1 MKQGKGS
8 PVFCMIIPNDIA
20 YVCGII
26 KNGKDMW
33 DQAKRRMNSHNTE
46 PEKKAKP
53 LFSTGEGK
61 KRERVVSQ
69 CGTCKIL
76 SSTIMWRR
84 IGERSTIPRKNLQ
97 Y

>member
-33 DQAKRRMNSHNTE
+33 DQAKRRMDNPDAE
-46 PEKKAKP
+46 PEKKAK
-53 LFSTGEGK
+53 LIFSTGER
-61 KRERVVSQ
+61 KRERVVS
-69 CGTCKIL
+69 L
-76 SSTIMWRR
+76 SR
-84 IGERSTIPRKNLQ
+84 
-97 Y
+97 